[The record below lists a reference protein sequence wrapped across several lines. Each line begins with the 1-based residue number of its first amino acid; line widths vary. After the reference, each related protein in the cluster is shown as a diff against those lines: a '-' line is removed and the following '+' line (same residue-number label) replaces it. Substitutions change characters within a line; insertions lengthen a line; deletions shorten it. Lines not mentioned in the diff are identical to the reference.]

1 MKVNKGQGL
10 NQPNPMMGSPGQMTA
25 PQYMIPPGM
34 NNLSN
39 YNFGYQQ
46 MPGYMIPQIPSKVP
60 TNQNMPYYVDYQY
73 GYVPQGYPP
82 AYYGQIPSNEYLEQ
96 RRISMPVR
104 YQVSNPEQRVPGA
117 ATDLD
122 ARQLPGQ
129 QQRPVLL
136 QRAADD
142 KPVQSN
148 SMADALNV
156 NSMGWQVPA
165 QVKPQN
171 VPPPGL
177 NKNLQAS
184 KGYKETAANSKSNSG
199 SDETSDPQAKEA
211 EMNRVNNN
219 FAKMSMGSKN
229 HQKRANNSGGLM
241 PATGEVSCHS
251 NSTIKEEEFDSEREH
266 DKESDNSSNKASQND
281 KKYCEQLN
289 QNRMFYNSLLD
300 EEFLKNQKRRE
311 SQQIQISSLEGK

>member
-1 MKVNKGQGL
+1 MSAKPRVAAIFSAGAKAEL
-10 NQPNPMMGSPGQMTA
+10 TWTYS
-25 PQYMIPPGM
+25 
-34 NNLSN
+34 
-39 YNFGYQQ
+39 
-46 MPGYMIPQIPSKVP
+46 
-60 TNQNMPYYVDYQY
+60 YVDYQY

-96 RRISMPVR
+96 RRISMPVS
-104 YQVSNPEQRVPGA
+104 YQVSSNDQYYFKEQPMINQFR
-117 ATDLD
+117 
-122 ARQLPGQ
+122 
-129 QQRPVLL
+129 
-136 QRAADD
+136 
-142 KPVQSN
+142 SN

-211 EMNRVNNN
+211 EMSRINNN

-281 KKYCEQLN
+281 PKYCEQLN
-289 QNRMFYNSLLD
+289 QNRTFYNSLLD